1 MPPRGS
7 IRAAMIERSDRT
19 TSEIVEEN
27 QVMTYMFRASCMAL
41 GAAAVALAAGGG
53 TPMSAQ
59 APAAIEPLHFHHLHL
74 NSVDPEAAAAY
85 YQRPFAKSA
94 TKTTFNGQ
102 PAVKTGNIYI
112 LFNKVSAPPTNE
124 LTGPQTSVWHFGWN
138 TPNSREYNANF
149 RKMGLTIAQMWNGN
163 DADSRLVDLSGD
175 VPQPP
180 GGGFPTMEQVLEL
193 RAKGAKVDPAVTPGG
208 FGYLRGP
215 DGVMIENAQSGTVER
230 FNHVHMYHEHPNC
243 AVDWYVTHLGATR
256 PANRA
261 ASAPA
266 GDCHTKLYPPPTFPS
281 FAKNGFVRM
290 PNGVLIDDISISMQ
304 PWPGG
309 GLAPTRGR
317 VYDHWAVSTAD
328 SDRTVAR
335 LKSEGVTFLEEIHP
349 WGALRAAMIEGPDRI
364 AIEIVEVKP

>member
-1 MPPRGS
+1 MRV
-7 IRAAMIERSDRT
+7 IVRAATVSAL
-19 TSEIVEEN
+19 VAGVA
-27 QVMTYMFRASCMAL
+27 VMWS
-41 GAAAVALAAGGG
+41 GGV
-53 TPMSAQ
+53 PMQAQ
-59 APAAIEPLHFHHLHL
+59 APAIEELHFHHIHL

-85 YQRPFAKSA
+85 YPKPFSKTA

-112 LFNKVSAPPTNE
+112 LFNKVAKPPTNE

-163 DADSRLVDLSGD
+163 DDESKLVDLSGD
-175 VPQPP
+175 VPTPP

-215 DGVMIENAQSGTVER
+215 DGVMIENAQSGNAER

-243 AVDWYVTHLGATR
+243 AAEWYITHLGAKR
-256 PANRA
+256 PAGRGGQQA
-261 ASAPA
+261 AVPA
-266 GDCHTKLYPPPTFPS
+266 SGDCHTKLYPPPTFPS
-281 FAKNGFVRM
+281 FAKRGFVRM
-290 PNGVLIDDISISMQ
+290 PNGVAIDDISISMQ

-309 GLAPTRGR
+309 GLASTRGHL
-317 VYDHWAVSTAD
+317 YDHWAVSTNNLD
-328 SDRTVAR
+328 VTVTR
-335 LKSEGVTFLEEIHP
+335 LKGEGVKFLEEIHP
-349 WGALRAAMIEGPDRI
+349 WGSMRTAMIEGPDRI
-364 AIEIVEVKP
+364 AIELLEVK

>member
-1 MPPRGS
+1 MKV
-7 IRAAMIERSDRT
+7 IVRAAGVAVLVAGIAVLLTGSAGM
-19 TSEIVEEN
+19 
-27 QVMTYMFRASCMAL
+27 QAQ
-41 GAAAVALAAGGG
+41 AVATGE
-53 TPMSAQ
+53 Q
-59 APAAIEPLHFHHLHL
+59 IHFHHVHL

-85 YQRPFAKSA
+85 YPIPFAKTA
-94 TKTTFNGQ
+94 TKTTFNGG

-163 DADSRLVDLSGD
+163 DDESKLVDLSGD
-175 VPQPP
+175 VPTPP

-193 RAKGAKVDPAVTPGG
+193 RAKGVKVDPAVTPGG

-243 AVDWYVTHLGATR
+243 AADWYVTHLGARR
-256 PANRA
+256 PAGRGGQPPA
-261 ASAPA
+261 AAA
-266 GDCHTKLYPPPTFPS
+266 GGDCQTKLYPPPTFPS
-281 FAKNGFVRM
+281 FAKRGFVRM
-290 PNGVLIDDISISMQ
+290 PGGVTIDDISISMQ

-309 GLAPTRGR
+309 GLASTRGR
-317 VYDHWAVSTAD
+317 LYDHWAVSSNNLD
-328 SDRTVAR
+328 LTVSR
-335 LKSEGVTFLEEIHP
+335 LKSEGVKFLEEIHP
-349 WGALRAAMIEGPDRI
+349 WGSMRAAMIEGPDRI
-364 AIEIVEVKP
+364 AIEIVEVK